1 MCLLVPMSVWFLC
14 SFYLHFEF
22 SFTTNRKRNS
32 IYNSVKKQRLLRLG
46 LRCLAQ
52 SHDKSAVVE
61 RTAALHSVGFG
72 RIRNVN
78 INGFVNVVNDI
89 AEHCVR
95 VNAFRAICNNW
106 SLHNR
111 IIIIII
117 ITPWTIFIVLSSTAS
132 AICESSLWVIWTK
145 VSASFR
151 SVFANDC
158 LTFIK

>member
-1 MCLLVPMSVWFLC
+1 MSVWFLC

-22 SFTTNRKRNS
+22 SFTTNRKRNP

-95 VNAFRAICNNW
+95 VNAFRAICNNC
-106 SLHNR
+106 SLHNK

-117 ITPWTIFIVLSSTAS
+117 IIIIMPWTIFIVLSSTAP
-132 AICESSLWVIWTK
+132 AIRESSLWVIWTK
-145 VSASFR
+145 VSVSFR
-151 SVFANDC
+151 SVFAIDC